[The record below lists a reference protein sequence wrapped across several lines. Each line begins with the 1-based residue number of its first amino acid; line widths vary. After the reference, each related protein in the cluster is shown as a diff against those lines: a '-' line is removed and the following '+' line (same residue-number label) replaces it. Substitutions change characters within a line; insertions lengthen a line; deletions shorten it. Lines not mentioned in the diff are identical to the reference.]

1 MVERSPKI
9 LASEQKSHHTTLP
22 CYFVVT
28 KRSTT
33 CSLPRGS
40 NQGKTKFINSQVK
53 AVWFTRQPQ
62 SRFEETRCLTSTETM
77 KLIRDGE
84 VGGSG
89 AGGGG

>member
-40 NQGKTKFINSQVK
+40 NQGKTKFINSQVSLAIQDWIGMNLNEPGKHIMIRK
-53 AVWFTRQPQ
+53 A
-62 SRFEETRCLTSTETM
+62 E
-77 KLIRDGE
+77 
-84 VGGSG
+84 
-89 AGGGG
+89 